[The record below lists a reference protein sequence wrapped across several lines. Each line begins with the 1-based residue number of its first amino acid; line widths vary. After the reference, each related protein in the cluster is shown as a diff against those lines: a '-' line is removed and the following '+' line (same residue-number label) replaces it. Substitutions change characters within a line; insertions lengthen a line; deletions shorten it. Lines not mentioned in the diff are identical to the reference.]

1 MTDQEVLLQG
11 LFETKA
17 LRIAPADKPFWYTS
31 GTFGPYYINT
41 HYLFGSQSEAE
52 DLLNAI
58 DQKANCPVLLIEDI
72 WPRILH
78 QYENNAMYQKV
89 MNILV
94 HTIGFEPFDFISGG
108 QRRDFFF
115 SICAAFLVEKPH
127 VALFKDGSAVFT
139 HTERHEH
146 YVLKKNELNGM
157 NAFHISD
164 LVTEASSYI
173 RLWIPILKELGA
185 EMPKTVSVIDRNQN
199 GWQVLHDAGTELT
212 SLLTIDPS
220 LFERALSA
228 GLIDDRQYAQV
239 IRFIKDPNRY
249 MTDFVQEYPRFL
261 KDECEQGGENGKR
274 ARQFLERQDEQEK

>member
-1 MTDQEVLLQG
+1 MTDQEFLLQG

-17 LRIAPADKPFWYTS
+17 LRMAPFDRPFWYTS

-52 DLLNAI
+52 DLLSAI
-58 DQKANCPVLLIEDI
+58 DQKADCPVLLIEDI

-78 QYENNAMYQKV
+78 QYENNAMYRKV
-89 MNILV
+89 MDILV

-115 SICAAFLVEKPH
+115 SICAAFLVEQPH
-127 VALFKDGSAVFT
+127 VALFKNGSAVFT

-146 YVLKKNELNGM
+146 HIPKKNELDGM
-157 NAFHISD
+157 TAFHVSD

-173 RLWIPILKELGA
+173 RLWIPVLKELGA
-185 EMPKTVSVIDRNQN
+185 EIPKTLSVVDRNQN
-199 GWQVLHDAGTELT
+199 GWQVLHEAGTELT

-220 LFERALSA
+220 LFERALAA
-228 GLIDDRQYAQV
+228 GLIDDRQFTQAV
-239 IRFIKDPNRY
+239 RFIKDPGRY
-249 MTDFVQEYPRFL
+249 MTEFIQEHPLFL
-261 KDECEQGGENGKR
+261 KEECERGGKNGIR
-274 ARQFLERQDEQEK
+274 AQQFLERQNEQDK